1 MQKILKLYVNKLTV
15 EDNSDLKKVL
25 KENLPANDELSE
37 ELLNKLVE
45 LLNVIDELKKVDG
58 FDNEI
63 SFAELNEKTQI
74 PFDILAPLITYALL
88 NKKVVGFINDNGT
101 EGPEDDILLIRET
114 RMIDSDEFY

>member
-1 MQKILKLYVNKLTV
+1 MTV

-25 KENLPANDELSE
+25 KDNLPADNELSDELLSKLS
-37 ELLNKLVE
+37 ELLNIIE
-45 LLNVIDELKKVDG
+45 ELKQVKG

-63 SFAELNEKTQI
+63 TFAELNEKTKI

-101 EGPEDDILLIRET
+101 EGPEDDILLIREK